1 MPIKFFHNSTN
12 CFRIHEHATF
22 EGRKTSRYDHCP
34 SPGDDEKPR
43 HLHPRKGSGNLH
55 ACQGQGS
62 EKASGKND
70 YPCETGGPSFPSP
83 YPEAELAIDDI
94 VNEAVVCDR
103 EEAPVSIN
111 LENVNLSPDIKEKIQ
126 ENFYE
131 VTDLLRMRDGGYD
144 TFKKW
149 YVDGR
154 LYYHIIIDPNN
165 TKRGILELRPIDS
178 LKIKKVRQV
187 LPPKNPQ
194 DLQAAPRVEE
204 YFSFNDGGM
213 DGKKGGQII
222 RIAPDSIAYAHS
234 GLLSEDRKMVLSYL
248 HKAIKPLNQ
257 LRMIEDAVVIYRISR
272 APERRI
278 FYIDVGNLPKIKAEQ
293 YLKDI
298 MTRYKNKMVY
308 DAQTGEMRDD
318 RKHMS
323 MLEDYWLP
331 RREGGR
337 GTEISTLPGGENL
350 GELEDVLYF
359 QKKLYKAL
367 NVPSSR
373 LEQESGFVL
382 GRAQEITRDEVK
394 FTRFIERLR
403 NRFGHLFNT
412 CLEKQLILKGVLTL
426 NDWRMVEQ
434 KIHYEWQTDS
444 QFAELKEA
452 EMLTER
458 LNLLQSMNFADEIVG
473 NFYSKEYIRKRIL
486 KQTQEEIMEI
496 DKQIELEK
504 AAAGPPEED
513 DEYASYKHEGGE
525 NLSEDNEEKF
535 KTNINDIFKKV
546 LEEDMDEDEQPQIL
560 ARN

>member
-1 MPIKFFHNSTN
+1 MAVELFGFTI
-12 CFRIHEHATF
+12 
-22 EGRKTSRYDHCP
+22 GRTQK
-34 SPGDDEKPR
+34 EKEAR
-43 HLHPRKGSGNLH
+43 D
-55 ACQGQGS
+55 
-62 EKASGKND
+62 KASFALPQYDDGALDVSGTPGGAYGTYLDMEGAAKNEMD
-70 YPCETGGPSFPSP
+70 LIQRYRQMSL
-83 YPEAELAIDDI
+83 YPECELAVDDI
-94 VNEAVVCDR
+94 VNEAIVCDR
-103 EEAPVSIN
+103 EEAPISIN

-126 ENFYE
+126 ENFHE
-131 VTDLLRMRDGGYD
+131 VSDLLRMRDGGYD

-178 LKIKKVRQV
+178 LKIKKVRQI
-187 LPPKNPQ
+187 LPPKDPS
-194 DLQAAPRVEE
+194 DLQAPPRVEE

-213 DGKKGGQII
+213 DGKKGGQIV
-222 RIAPDSIAYAHS
+222 RVAPDSIAYAHS
-234 GLLSEDRKMVLSYL
+234 GLLNEDRKMVLSYL

-308 DAQTGEMRDD
+308 DAQTGELRDD

-337 GTEISTLPGGENL
+337 GTEITTLPGGENL
-350 GELEDVLYF
+350 GELDDVIYF

-373 LEQESGFVL
+373 LEQDSGFVL
-382 GRAQEITRDEVK
+382 GRAAEISRDEVK
-394 FTRFIERLR
+394 FTRFVERLR

-412 CLEKQLILKGVLTL
+412 CLEKQLILKGILTL
-426 NDWRMVEQ
+426 NDWRMIEQ

-473 NFYSKEYIRKRIL
+473 NFYSKEFVRKRIL

-504 AAAGPPEED
+504 AAAPPEE
-513 DEYASYKHEGGE
+513 DEYASYKHKGGE

-546 LEEDMDEDEQPQIL
+546 LEEDIDEEQVITS
-560 ARN
+560 N